1 MTNSNRIKLTW
12 ISFFSYALTG
22 ALVIVT
28 GMVMGNIAD
37 YFQLPVSSMSNTFTF
52 LNAGILI
59 SIFLNAWL
67 MEIVPLKTQL
77 RFGFV
82 LMVAAVAGLMLSH
95 SIALFSAAMFVL
107 GLVSGITMSI
117 GTFLITHMY
126 EGRQRG
132 ARLLFTDSF
141 FSMAGMIFPM
151 VAAWLLARSIE
162 WYWVYACIGL
172 VYVAIFILTFGCEFP
187 VLGKKSQDTAE
198 PVAKE
203 KWGIGVLFLSIAALC
218 YILGQLGFISWV
230 PEYAKGL
237 GMSLNDAGKLVSDFW
252 MSYMFGMW
260 AFSFIL
266 RFFDLQ
272 RILTVLAGLAT
283 VLMYLF
289 INGSPEHMPWFI
301 LTLGFFSSAI
311 YTSIITLGSLQTKV
325 ASPKLVNFVLTCG
338 TGNMLQVLHM
348 GLHVCQMMGY
358 SQIDS
363 GLNLITHN
371 SARTFGLNDYGIE
384 KGNPANLIILP
395 AESGFEAVRCQV
407 PVRWSIRQGRVI
419 ASTQLAQTWI
429 QMDNG
434 GEELFF
440 TKNSPFAGRKGA

>member
-1 MTNSNRIKLTW
+1 MTNSNRIRLTW

-28 GMVMGNIAD
+28 GMVMGNIAE
-37 YFQLPVSSMSNTFTF
+37 YFNLPVSSMSNTFTF

-67 MEIVPLKTQL
+67 MEIIPLKTQL

-82 LMVAAVAGLMLSH
+82 LMVLAVAALMLTH
-95 SIALFSAAMFVL
+95 SLALFSAAMFVL

-117 GTFLITHMY
+117 GTFLVTQMY

-132 ARLLFTDSF
+132 SRLLFTDSF

-151 VAAWLLARSIE
+151 VAAYLLARSIE

-172 VYVAIFILTFGCEFP
+172 VYVAIFILTIGCEFP
-187 VLGKKSQDTAE
+187 ALGKHAAPTDK
-198 PVAKE
+198 PVEKE
-203 KWGIGVLFLSIAALC
+203 KWGVGVLFLSIAALC

-237 GMSLNDAGKLVSDFW
+237 GLDVGSQGQLVSDFW
-252 MSYMFGMW
+252 MSYMVGMW
-260 AFSFIL
+260 VFSVVL

-272 RILTVLAGLAT
+272 RILTVLAGVAT

-289 INGSPEHMPWFI
+289 ITSNPEYMAWFI
-301 LTLGFFSSAI
+301 LALGFFSSAI
-311 YTSIITLGSLQTKV
+311 YTTIITLGSQQTKV

-338 TGNMLQVLHM
+338 TVGTMLTFVVTGPIVASSGPQAALLTANGLYAVVFVMCFVLGFVSRHRQH
-348 GLHVCQMMGY
+348 GE
-358 SQIDS
+358 
-363 GLNLITHN
+363 TA
-371 SARTFGLNDYGIE
+371 SAH
-384 KGNPANLIILP
+384 
-395 AESGFEAVRCQV
+395 
-407 PVRWSIRQGRVI
+407 
-419 ASTQLAQTWI
+419 
-429 QMDNG
+429 
-434 GEELFF
+434 
-440 TKNSPFAGRKGA
+440 

>member
-1 MTNSNRIKLTW
+1 MTNSNRTKLLW

-28 GMVMGNIAD
+28 GMVMGNIAE
-37 YFQLPVSSMSNTFTF
+37 YFQVPVSSMSNTFTF

-77 RFGFV
+77 RFGFI
-82 LMVAAVAGLMLSH
+82 LMILAVAGLILGHNLM
-95 SIALFSAAMFVL
+95 IFSASMFVL

-132 ARLLFTDSF
+132 SRLLFTDSF

-151 VAAWLLARSIE
+151 VAAILLARSIN
-162 WYWVYACIGL
+162 WYWVYVCIGL
-172 VYVAIFILTFGCEFP
+172 VYVAIFLLTLGCEFP
-187 VLGKKSQDTAE
+187 ALGKHAKQEDAK

-230 PEYAKGL
+230 PEYAKSL
-237 GMSLNDAGKLVSDFW
+237 GMSIGDQGQLVSDFW
-252 MSYMFGMW
+252 MSYMVGMW
-260 AFSFIL
+260 IFSFVL

-272 RILTVLAGLAT
+272 RILLALAGVAT

-289 INGSPEHMPWFI
+289 NNSEPAHLAWFI
-301 LTLGFFSSAI
+301 LALGFFSSAI
-311 YTSIITLGSLQTKV
+311 YTTIITLGSLQTKV

-338 TGNMLQVLHM
+338 TIGTMLTFVVTGPIVAHSGPHAALQTAN
-348 GLHVCQMMGY
+348 GLYAVVFVMCL
-358 SQIDS
+358 IL
-363 GLNLITHN
+363 GLVSKHRQHN
-371 SARTFGLNDYGIE
+371 VAAT
-384 KGNPANLIILP
+384 
-395 AESGFEAVRCQV
+395 
-407 PVRWSIRQGRVI
+407 
-419 ASTQLAQTWI
+419 AQ
-429 QMDNG
+429 
-434 GEELFF
+434 
-440 TKNSPFAGRKGA
+440 

>member
-28 GMVMGNIAD
+28 GVVMGDIAS
-37 YFQLPVSSMSNTFTF
+37 YFNLPVSSMSNTFTF

-77 RFGFV
+77 RFGFL
-82 LMVAAVAGLMLSH
+82 LMVVAVAGLMLSH
-95 SIALFSAAMFVL
+95 SLALFSAAMFVL

-117 GTFLITHMY
+117 GTFLVTQMY

-132 ARLLFTDSF
+132 SRLLFTDSF

-151 VAAWLLARSIE
+151 VAAYLLARSIE

-187 VLGKKSQDTAE
+187 ALGKHAPKESQ
-198 PVAKE
+198 PVTRE

-230 PEYAKGL
+230 PEYAKAL
-237 GMSLNDAGKLVSDFW
+237 GMDLNDGSKLVSDFW
-252 MSYMFGMW
+252 MSYMVGMW
-260 AFSFIL
+260 VFSFVL

-272 RILTVLAGLAT
+272 RILVILAALAT
-283 VLMYLF
+283 LLMYFF
-289 INGSPEHMPWFI
+289 IKAQPEHMAWFI
-301 LTLGFFSSAI
+301 LSLGFFSSAI
-311 YTSIITLGSLQTKV
+311 YTTIITLGSQQTKLP
-325 ASPKLVNFVLTCG
+325 SPKLVNFILTCG
-338 TGNMLQVLHM
+338 TIGTMLTFIVTGPIVAHSGPQAALLTAN
-348 GLHVCQMMGY
+348 GLYAVVFVMCVA
-358 SQIDS
+358 
-363 GLNLITHN
+363 L
-371 SARTFGLNDYGIE
+371 
-384 KGNPANLIILP
+384 
-395 AESGFEAVRCQV
+395 GFVSRH
-407 PVRWSIRQGRVI
+407 RQHSV
-419 ASTQLAQTWI
+419 ASKA
-429 QMDNG
+429 
-434 GEELFF
+434 
-440 TKNSPFAGRKGA
+440 

>member
-28 GMVMGNIAD
+28 GMVMGNIAE
-37 YFQLPVSSMSNTFTF
+37 YFHVPVSSMSNTFTF

-77 RFGFV
+77 RFGFI
-82 LMVAAVAGLMLSH
+82 LMVLAVAGLIQGDNLT
-95 SIALFSAAMFVL
+95 IFSVAMFVL

-126 EGRQRG
+126 EGRERG
-132 ARLLFTDSF
+132 SRLLFTDSF

-151 VAAWLLARSIE
+151 VAAILLARSLN
-162 WYWVYACIGL
+162 WYWVYVCIGL
-172 VYVAIFILTFGCEFP
+172 VYVAIFILTIGCDFP
-187 VLGKKSQDTAE
+187 ALGKHAAPTEKVVE
-198 PVAKE
+198 KE
-203 KWGIGVLFLSIAALC
+203 KWGVGVLFLSVAALC

-230 PEYAKGL
+230 PEYAKSL
-237 GMSLNDAGKLVSDFW
+237 GMNLNDAGQLVSDFW

-272 RILTVLAGLAT
+272 RILTVLAGAAT

-289 INGSPEHMPWFI
+289 NTSEPAHLAWFI
-301 LTLGFFSSAI
+301 LALGFFSSAI
-311 YTSIITLGSLQTKV
+311 YTSVITLGSLQTKV

-338 TGNMLQVLHM
+338 TIGTMLTFVVTGPIVAHSGPHAALQTANALYAVVFIMCLIL
-348 GLHVCQMMGY
+348 GLVTKHRQ
-358 SQIDS
+358 
-363 GLNLITHN
+363 HN
-371 SARTFGLNDYGIE
+371 AVV
-384 KGNPANLIILP
+384 PAH
-395 AESGFEAVRCQV
+395 
-407 PVRWSIRQGRVI
+407 
-419 ASTQLAQTWI
+419 
-429 QMDNG
+429 
-434 GEELFF
+434 
-440 TKNSPFAGRKGA
+440 

>member
-1 MTNSNRIKLTW
+1 MTNSNRVKLTW

-37 YFQLPVSSMSNTFTF
+37 YFHVPVSSMSNTFTF

-77 RFGFV
+77 RFGFI
-82 LMVAAVAGLMLSH
+82 LMVLAVAGLIFGDNLT
-95 SIALFSAAMFVL
+95 IFSVAMFVL

-132 ARLLFTDSF
+132 SRLLFTDSF

-151 VAAWLLARSIE
+151 VAAILLARSIN
-162 WYWVYACIGL
+162 WYWVYVCIGL
-172 VYVAIFILTFGCEFP
+172 VYVAIFILTIGCDFP
-187 VLGKKSQDTAE
+187 ALGKHAAQTE
-198 PVAKE
+198 TLVEKE
-203 KWGIGVLFLSIAALC
+203 KWGVGVLFLSVAALC

-230 PEYAKGL
+230 PEYAKSL
-237 GMSLNDAGKLVSDFW
+237 GMNLNDAGQLVSDFW
-252 MSYMFGMW
+252 MSYMLGMW

-272 RILTVLAGLAT
+272 RILTVLAGAAT

-289 INGSPEHMPWFI
+289 NTSDPAHLAWFI
-301 LTLGFFSSAI
+301 MALGFFSSAI
-311 YTSIITLGSLQTKV
+311 YTSVITLGSLQTKI

-338 TGNMLQVLHM
+338 TIGTMLTFVVTGPIVAHSGPHAALQTANALYAVVFIMCLIL
-348 GLHVCQMMGY
+348 GLVTKHRQ
-358 SQIDS
+358 
-363 GLNLITHN
+363 HN
-371 SARTFGLNDYGIE
+371 VVTAH
-384 KGNPANLIILP
+384 
-395 AESGFEAVRCQV
+395 
-407 PVRWSIRQGRVI
+407 
-419 ASTQLAQTWI
+419 
-429 QMDNG
+429 
-434 GEELFF
+434 
-440 TKNSPFAGRKGA
+440 

>member
-28 GMVMGNIAD
+28 GMVMGDIAT

-82 LMVAAVAGLMLSH
+82 LMVAAVAGLMVSH
-95 SIALFSAAMFVL
+95 SIALFSASMFVL

-151 VAAWLLARSIE
+151 VAAVLLARSIE

-172 VYVAIFILTFGCEFP
+172 VYVAIFVLTFGCEFP
-187 VLGKKSQDTAE
+187 VLGQKAE
-198 PVAKE
+198 QSEQPVAKE
-203 KWGIGVLFLSIAALC
+203 KWGIGVLFLSVAALC

-289 INGSPEHMPWFI
+289 INGAPEHMAWFI

-338 TGNMLQVLHM
+338 TIGTMLTFVVTGPIVAHSGPLAALQTAN
-348 GLHVCQMMGY
+348 GLYAVVFVMC
-358 SQIDS
+358 
-363 GLNLITHN
+363 LILGFVTRHRQHN
-371 SARTFGLNDYGIE
+371 TA
-384 KGNPANLIILP
+384 
-395 AESGFEAVRCQV
+395 AV
-407 PVRWSIRQGRVI
+407 SH
-419 ASTQLAQTWI
+419 
-429 QMDNG
+429 
-434 GEELFF
+434 
-440 TKNSPFAGRKGA
+440 

>member
-1 MTNSNRIKLTW
+1 MTNSNRIRLTW

-28 GMVMGNIAD
+28 GMVMGDIAK
-37 YFQLPVSSMSNTFTF
+37 YFDLPVSSMSNTFTF

-82 LMVAAVAGLMLSH
+82 LMVLAVAALMLSH
-95 SIALFSAAMFVL
+95 SLALFSAAMFVL

-117 GTFLITHMY
+117 GTFLVTQMY

-132 ARLLFTDSF
+132 SRLLFTDSF

-151 VAAWLLARSIE
+151 VAAFLLARSIE

-172 VYVAIFILTFGCEFP
+172 VYVAIFVLTIGCEFP
-187 VLGKKSQDTAE
+187 ALGKHAAPSDK
-198 PVAKE
+198 PVVKE
-203 KWGIGVLFLSIAALC
+203 KWGVGVLFLSIAALC

-237 GMSLNDAGKLVSDFW
+237 GMDVSGQGKLVSDFW
-252 MSYMFGMW
+252 MSYMVGMW

-289 INGSPEHMPWFI
+289 ITSSPEHMAWFI
-301 LTLGFFSSAI
+301 LALGFFSSAI
-311 YTSIITLGSLQTKV
+311 YTTIITLGSQQTKV

-338 TGNMLQVLHM
+338 TIGTMLTFVVTGPIVANSGTQAALM
-348 GLHVCQMMGY
+348 TANGLYAVVFVMCFALGFVTRHRQ
-358 SQIDS
+358 
-363 GLNLITHN
+363 HN
-371 SARTFGLNDYGIE
+371 TTASAH
-384 KGNPANLIILP
+384 
-395 AESGFEAVRCQV
+395 
-407 PVRWSIRQGRVI
+407 
-419 ASTQLAQTWI
+419 
-429 QMDNG
+429 
-434 GEELFF
+434 
-440 TKNSPFAGRKGA
+440 

>member
-1 MTNSNRIKLTW
+1 MTNSNRTKLTW

-37 YFQLPVSSMSNTFTF
+37 YFNLPVSSMSNTFTF

-77 RFGFV
+77 RFGFI
-82 LMVAAVAGLMLSH
+82 LMVLAVIGLMTSH
-95 SIALFSAAMFVL
+95 SLALFSAAMFVL

-151 VAAWLLARSIE
+151 LAAWLLARTIE

-172 VYVAIFILTFGCEFP
+172 IYVAIFVLTLGCEFP
-187 VLGKKSQDTAE
+187 VLGKKAQTSDQ
-198 PVAKE
+198 PVVKE

-237 GMSLNDAGKLVSDFW
+237 GMSLNDAGQLVSDFW

-272 RILTVLAGLAT
+272 RILTVLAGIVT
-283 VLMYLF
+283 VMMYLF
-289 INGSPEHMPWFI
+289 NHGEPQHLAWFI

-311 YTSIITLGSLQTKV
+311 YTSIITLGSLQTKI

-338 TGNMLQVLHM
+338 TIGTMLTFVVTGPIVAHSGPLAALTTANGLYAVVFVMCLVLGFVSRHRQ
-348 GLHVCQMMGY
+348 HAA
-358 SQIDS
+358 
-363 GLNLITHN
+363 
-371 SARTFGLNDYGIE
+371 SA
-384 KGNPANLIILP
+384 
-395 AESGFEAVRCQV
+395 SH
-407 PVRWSIRQGRVI
+407 
-419 ASTQLAQTWI
+419 
-429 QMDNG
+429 
-434 GEELFF
+434 
-440 TKNSPFAGRKGA
+440 

>member
-28 GMVMGNIAD
+28 GMVMGNIAE
-37 YFQLPVSSMSNTFTF
+37 YFHVPVSSMSNTFTF

-77 RFGFV
+77 RFGFI
-82 LMVAAVAGLMLSH
+82 LMVLAVAGLVFGDSLT
-95 SIALFSAAMFVL
+95 IFSVAMFVL

-132 ARLLFTDSF
+132 SRLLFTDSF

-151 VAAWLLARSIE
+151 VAAILLARSIN
-162 WYWVYACIGL
+162 WYWVYVCIGL
-172 VYVAIFILTFGCEFP
+172 VYVAIFILTIGCDFP
-187 VLGKKSQDTAE
+187 ALGKHAPQTEKVVE
-198 PVAKE
+198 KE
-203 KWGIGVLFLSIAALC
+203 KWGVGVLFLSIAALC

-230 PEYAKGL
+230 PEYAKSL
-237 GMSLNDAGKLVSDFW
+237 GMNLNDAGQLVSDFW

-272 RILTVLAGLAT
+272 RILTVLAGAAT
-283 VLMYLF
+283 ILMYLF
-289 INGSPEHMPWFI
+289 NKSEPAHLAWFI
-301 LTLGFFSSAI
+301 LALGFFSSAI
-311 YTSIITLGSLQTKV
+311 YTSVITLGSLQTKIS
-325 ASPKLVNFVLTCG
+325 SPKLVNFVLTCG
-338 TGNMLQVLHM
+338 TIGTMLTFVVTGPIVAHSGPLAALQTAN
-348 GLHVCQMMGY
+348 GLYAVVFIMCL
-358 SQIDS
+358 IL
-363 GLNLITHN
+363 GLVTKHRQHN
-371 SARTFGLNDYGIE
+371 A
-384 KGNPANLIILP
+384 A
-395 AESGFEAVRCQV
+395 AV
-407 PVRWSIRQGRVI
+407 
-419 ASTQLAQTWI
+419 T
-429 QMDNG
+429 N
-434 GEELFF
+434 
-440 TKNSPFAGRKGA
+440 